1 MKKLVFNR
9 LDSSKLKNLFL
20 VLCLQGSSIIFSQ
33 SIDDAVT
40 YSQTSTGGTALSVGL
55 GGAIGAVGGDFSCAS
70 VNPAGLGLFRKS
82 EFSISPGLLL
92 AKSNTQYY
100 GNKFDARKF
109 NANVSDF
116 HLVLHFPTEN
126 PLKKTGWMSTTFGIG
141 YLRNNS
147 LHQET
152 TFKGFNPSNSIVNA
166 FAEQAY
172 GREPG
177 SLDPFGADLAYQT
190 FLIDSIKDSSGIFKY
205 TSLAGPQYGGIT
217 QRGTFASSGRVGE
230 TDISFAADYSH
241 KLYLG
246 ASLAIRR
253 IVSQTTYNYTETDN
267 LDTIATFNNLSYQ
280 QTRDEKGTATALRA
294 GAIYR
299 VTDWLRLGASAC
311 ISLDYN
317 FKRNFSSSMSSS
329 LITNSS
335 ESTGSHAYDSPIGDY
350 NYKLRTPA
358 RFTTSAAFIL
368 QKFGLLSIDY
378 EFVNYSKTRLI
389 DKAGSFDSENATM
402 MNSLK
407 STGNLR
413 IGAEY
418 RADDL
423 YFRAGFQLTG
433 SPYSDPLND
442 RSIKQFS
449 IGGGYRT
456 ITNFI
461 DVAYSFATQNR
472 YFDPYSTS
480 LTAVQPASIQFN
492 SNVLLLTI
500 GTRF

>member
-1 MKKLVFNR
+1 MKKLLFNR
-9 LDSSKLKNLFL
+9 LESSKLKNLFL

-40 YSQTSTGGTALSVGL
+40 YSQTTTGGTALSLGL

-92 AKSNTQYY
+92 TNSNTRYY
-100 GNKFDARKF
+100 GNKFDERKF

-141 YLRNNS
+141 YVRNNS

-152 TFKGFNPSNSIVNA
+152 TFKGVNPSNSIVNA
-166 FAEQAY
+166 FAGQAY
-172 GREPG
+172 GRGPG
-177 SLDPFGADLAYQT
+177 DLDPFGADLAYQT
-190 FLIDSIKDSSGIFKY
+190 FLIDSYKDSSGIFNY
-205 TSLAGPQYGGIT
+205 TSLAGPQYGGVT
-217 QRGTFASSGRVGE
+217 QRGTYATSGRVGE
-230 TDISFAADYSH
+230 TDISFAANYSN

-253 IVSQTTYNYTETDN
+253 IVTQSTYDYTETDVA
-267 LDTIATFNNLSYQ
+267 DTIDTFNSLTYQ
-280 QTRDEKGTATALRA
+280 ETRNEKGTATALRA

-299 VTDWLRLGASAC
+299 VSDWLRLGAAGFV
-311 ISLDYN
+311 SLDYS

-335 ESTGSHAYDSPIGDY
+335 ESTGSHAYDSPVGDY

-358 RFTTSAAFIL
+358 RLTTSAAFII
-368 QKFGLLSIDY
+368 KKMGLVSVDY

-389 DKAGSFDSENATM
+389 DKLGLFDSENATM
-402 MNSLK
+402 MNKLRSA
-407 STGNLR
+407 GNLR

-433 SPYSDPLND
+433 SPYTDARND

-480 LTAVQPASIQFN
+480 LTAVQPASIKFN
-492 SNVLLLTI
+492 SNVLLLTV